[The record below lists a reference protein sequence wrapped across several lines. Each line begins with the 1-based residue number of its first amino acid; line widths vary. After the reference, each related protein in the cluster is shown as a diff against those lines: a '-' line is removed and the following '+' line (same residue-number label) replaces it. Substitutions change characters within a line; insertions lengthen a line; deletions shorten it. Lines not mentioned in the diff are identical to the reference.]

1 MMNTSLFHVI
11 QRPFLLRNLFWAGLC
26 SLMLAACS
34 SVEKPKQARDI
45 AEQPAIFPDYRDV
58 TLPPKVAPLRFQLT
72 DPVSAALTVLSVEG
86 KEWLT
91 AANDRGQFLFDED
104 DWQEMLQT
112 AVGRSVEVKVYVRKK
127 ASDEWLRYRS
137 FHWQVTAD
145 PVDAYLAYRLIE
157 PGYELWNKMGIYQ
170 RELASFDQEV
180 ILENSLTEHNCMNCH
195 TFCQQRPDRM
205 LFHMR
210 ATLPGT
216 YVLRDGEIEKLNTK
230 ASGKVNTLVYPS
242 WHSSGRYIAFSVNN
256 TRQAFHKRDAN
267 RVEVYDLASDVVVYD
282 VERHEVVTDSLLYSD
297 TAFETFPTFAPDGR
311 TLYFCSAQ
319 ARTMP
324 GEFDQVKYSLCR
336 TTFDLDTRRFG
347 SQVDTLFNS
356 RTTQRSASFPRVS
369 PDGRW
374 LVFTVASYGNFSIWH
389 RDADLYLADL
399 QQGTVRPLVEANSDE
414 VESYHSWSSNSR
426 WLVFSSR
433 RMDGLYTR
441 PYLMH
446 LDAEGRGGKPFVL
459 PQADPDT
466 YTTFPLSYNLPEWIR
481 DWVKVN
487 PHDWAEKARDEGT
500 PIRLVEP

>member
-1 MMNTSLFHVI
+1 MKYNPIFSRRYWLILWIVC
-11 QRPFLLRNLFWAGLC
+11 L
-26 SLMLAACS
+26 SACS
-34 SVEKPKQARDI
+34 AVQEPQSATQV
-45 AEQPAIFPDYRDV
+45 AEWPAISPDYIDV
-58 TLPPKVAPLRFQLT
+58 TLPPHIAPLRFQLT
-72 DPVSAALTVLSVEG
+72 EPVHEAIAVLSVEG
-86 KEWLT
+86 RQWLT
-91 AANDRGQFLFDED
+91 AANDRGQFLFEED
-104 DWQEMLQT
+104 DWQEVLQAAAGKT
-112 AVGRSVEVKVYVRKK
+112 VEVKVYTRPQ
-127 ASDEWLRYRS
+127 ASKEKEAGWLCYRP
-137 FHWQVTAD
+137 FHWQVTTD
-145 PVDAYLAYRLIE
+145 PIDAYLAYRLIE

-170 RELASFDQEV
+170 RELASFNQEV
-180 ILENSLTEHNCMNCH
+180 ILANSLTEQNCLNCH
-195 TFCQQRPDRM
+195 SFCQQRPDRM

-216 YVLRDGEIEKLNTK
+216 YVLRDGIIEKLNTK
-230 ASGKVNTLVYPS
+230 AGGKVNTLVYPS
-242 WHSSGRYIAFSVNN
+242 WHPSGRYVAFSVNH
-256 TRQAFHKRDAN
+256 TRQAFHKHDAN

-336 TTFDLDTRRFG
+336 TTFDPETRRFG
-347 SQVDTLFNS
+347 AQVDTLFNS
-356 RTTQRSASFPRVS
+356 RTAQRSASFPRVS

-399 QQGTVRPLVEANSDE
+399 QQGTVRPLTEANSDE

-446 LDAEGRGGKPFVL
+446 LDAEGQGGKPFVL
-459 PQADPDT
+459 PQADPDA
-466 YTTFPLSYNLPEWIR
+466 YATFPLSYNLPEWIR
-481 DWVKVN
+481 DRVTVN
-487 PHDWAEKARDEGT
+487 PHEWAEQAREEGT
-500 PIRLVEP
+500 PIRLVQP